1 MENVER
7 ADGFWWVRLNPG
19 PRSAALGDGAL
30 ALWRVLWFFGDSLMT
45 HAPRDGGEFV
55 AMKERVAEWGP
66 YLGKE
71 PETIES
77 LDRKIAEMMATRLP
91 LFADFDPSTDY
102 EGEQTRA
109 IDGAMMRDA
118 QLHQRCPSRHPT
130 AGLHCEKPAGH
141 DDGHAGW
148 VLGGPVIPWPCDV
161 DGAGITLTAPNVDGG
176 PPFTVTIPGIR
187 VVASEACPPEA
198 VYMSTDREIVVIKL
212 GKVHRT

>member
-77 LDRKIAEMMATRLP
+77 LDRKIAEMMALVEDDRPLMSRLW
-91 LFADFDPSTDY
+91 
-102 EGEQTRA
+102 
-109 IDGAMMRDA
+109 
-118 QLHQRCPSRHPT
+118 
-130 AGLHCEKPAGH
+130 GH
-141 DDGHAGW
+141 DGDTE
-148 VLGGPVIPWPCDV
+148 PKP
-161 DGAGITLTAPNVDGG
+161 
-176 PPFTVTIPGIR
+176 
-187 VVASEACPPEA
+187 
-198 VYMSTDREIVVIKL
+198 
-212 GKVHRT
+212 